1 MTGSMQNRAEADGAF
16 WLEFAAIMQGKQYL
30 HLTRTH
36 TLFSGVNQRL
46 KCSPKVG
53 QKLCGKAILNSVSD
67 RT

>member
-36 TLFSGVNQRL
+36 TLFRGVNQR
-46 KCSPKVG
+46 
-53 QKLCGKAILNSVSD
+53 
-67 RT
+67 